1 MNLLKYPK
9 IYLSLIALGVF
20 VFLTLPKITFAQ
32 SDGSTDGSIE
42 NFLQGILWDI
52 LTMIGGF
59 MVWFGG
65 KLLNYAVTYYVVG
78 FGNFFI
84 TSGLGD
90 SVNSLWSIVRDVF
103 NLTFIFGLVFIGF
116 KLIFGDSSAKRALGT
131 LIMAALLVNFS
142 LFITKFVIDFSNIA
156 AAQFASAFIIGTEYN
171 LSEGFMRLFGLSGIF
186 STGNPLPA
194 TAGWTYIFLTFF
206 LFVVAAFVFIAGGLM
221 LIIRFVVLNLY
232 MILSPIMFLGWVF
245 PGFSGTSRQYW
256 SGFLQRAFF
265 APDYLLMLYLSHQ
278 VLVNM
283 RMSNGSTQKLNGIA
297 TNNSDAANA
306 AFDQTIPLFLVSIIF
321 LIASLIVAQKMGA
334 QGATSAIAIGKRITG
349 RAKQMAVNTA
359 WGAGKAVG
367 YGPAALSRKYAV
379 NPLGSKLEKSLNN
392 MQAGNGFAAKVAKT
406 NVVDRFARGRATALQ
421 NAKLGTGTTNDAED
435 EYKAKTQ
442 SRANQTAAENDRS
455 KKFSDNYDTVAGDVF
470 KNGLKSTEQLSDAF
484 DELGK
489 TIKAMTKD
497 EKIGLKDKLKNQHVA
512 IHLSDDDFKNIEAS
526 GKYSSAEIQEFKDAK
541 KAGLISI
548 ATHGN
553 TFTKKNTDGTITYT
567 HSNAGSI
574 NADGSRNVLVD
585 KRQTLASKS
594 AKETGSMPVDIFKQ
608 VEMYDHLSPS
618 MLEER
623 IKSGVSP
630 ADYPAIREAIENHLG
645 VGRGQDPDRYPEQ
658 LDNNKWVKWIRS
670 NSVHAAN
677 LF

>member
-9 IYLSLIALGVF
+9 IYLSLITLGVF

-32 SDGSTDGSIE
+32 SDGAGDGSIE
-42 NFLQGILWDI
+42 DFLQGILWEI

-156 AAQFASAFIIGTEYN
+156 AAQFAAAFLIGTEYN
-171 LSEGFMRLFGLSGIF
+171 ISEGFMRLFGLSGIF
-186 STGNPLPA
+186 SSNTPLPA

-256 SGFLQRAFF
+256 SGFMQRAFF
-265 APDYLLMLYLSHQ
+265 APAYLLMLYLSHQ

-283 RMSNGSTQKLNGIA
+283 RMSTGSTQKLNGIA
-297 TNNSDAANA
+297 TSDSAAANA

-359 WGAGKAVG
+359 WGAGKAAAYV
-367 YGPAALSRKYAV
+367 PAAGSRWATNK
-379 NPLGSKLEKSLNN
+379 LGTKLEKNLNN
-392 MQAGNGFAAKVAKT
+392 AQTKSGARGWLART
-406 NVVDRFARGRATALQ
+406 NVADRFERGIAQKMQKAQ
-421 NAKLGTGTTNDAED
+421 FGTGTTNDAEE

-442 SRANQTAAENDRS
+442 SRANQTAAENERS

-526 GKYSSAEIQEFKDAK
+526 GKFSSAEIQEFKDAK

-553 TFTKKNTDGTITYT
+553 TFTKKNADGTITYT

-594 AKETGSMPVDIFKQ
+594 AKETGSMPVDVFKQ

-630 ADYPAIREAIENHLG
+630 ADYPSIREAIENHLG
-645 VGRGQDPDRYPEQ
+645 VGRGQDPDTYPEQ
-658 LDNNKWVKWIRS
+658 LNNNKWVKWIRS